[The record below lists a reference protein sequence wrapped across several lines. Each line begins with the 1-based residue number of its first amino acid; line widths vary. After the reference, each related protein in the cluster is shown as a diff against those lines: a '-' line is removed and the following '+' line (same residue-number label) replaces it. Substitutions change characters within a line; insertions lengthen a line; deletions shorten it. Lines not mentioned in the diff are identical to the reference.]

1 MMETVYE
8 FVSSGWEDVDLD
20 FPLTCEFSYQSTASS
35 SSSLSSGDYLVHRP
49 RLEVSYSSSMLPRG
63 RRVVVGDQSE
73 LVMLS
78 TRVRVF
84 DSLDGRSESS
94 ASVEVLEVEL
104 SSNEVRNLLLNS
116 LSESEGNDE
125 IDQSWFVTVELGEL
139 LWKSRLC
146 DIESRVLC
154 FHSGNLW

>member
-1 MMETVYE
+1 
-8 FVSSGWEDVDLD
+8 
-20 FPLTCEFSYQSTASS
+20 
-35 SSSLSSGDYLVHRP
+35 
-49 RLEVSYSSSMLPRG
+49 
-63 RRVVVGDQSE
+63 
-73 LVMLS
+73 LS